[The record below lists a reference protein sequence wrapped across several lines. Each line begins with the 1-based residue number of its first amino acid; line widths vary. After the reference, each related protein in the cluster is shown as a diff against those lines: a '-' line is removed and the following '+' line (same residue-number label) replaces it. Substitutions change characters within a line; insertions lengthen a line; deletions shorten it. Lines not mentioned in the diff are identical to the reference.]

1 MDLVDSL
8 KSAKYRHVEDEKGV
22 KYQKTT
28 CGRHVMNGTLYKSAP
43 PVEKIVLYD
52 NYHLQKNEPPGRNP
66 LAAKNRNLF
75 EALEVKC
82 IESVTHL
89 A

>member
-1 MDLVDSL
+1 MVLP
-8 KSAKYRHVEDEKGV
+8 
-22 KYQKTT
+22 
-28 CGRHVMNGTLYKSAP
+28 KSAP

-89 A
+89 TKSNVMLDDMPTVLQLFVVVTVMSRPHCSRR